1 MPRIARFSA
10 TEIAMY
16 FADHPP
22 PHFHVLGRNGQAQV
36 AIEDMRVIARSGR
49 IDIAEALAW
58 AREHQDELWA
68 RWNELSGAD

>member
-22 PHFHVLGRNGQAQV
+22 PHIHVLGRNGQAQV
-36 AIEDMRVIARSGR
+36 AIEDFRIIVRSGR
-49 IDIAEALAW
+49 VDIREALVW
-58 AREHQDELWA
+58 AREHQAELMA
-68 RWNELSGAD
+68 RWIELSGEA